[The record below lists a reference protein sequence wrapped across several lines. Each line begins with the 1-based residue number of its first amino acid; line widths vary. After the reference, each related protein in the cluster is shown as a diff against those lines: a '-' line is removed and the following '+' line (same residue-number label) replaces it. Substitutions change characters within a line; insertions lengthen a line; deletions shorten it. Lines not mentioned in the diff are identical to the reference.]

1 MAINTARLSNFVGM
15 ICQVTQLLV
24 SYNPRTMNT
33 VEELQQVD
41 RQTTRSRQ
49 KTARRPVA
57 KARSPDRLS
66 SLLPFQRELKHIK

>member
-57 KARSPDRLS
+57 KKRDRPIDS
-66 SLLPFQRELKHIK
+66 AVCSLIK

>member
-1 MAINTARLSNFVGM
+1 MPKEL
-15 ICQVTQLLV
+15 TQLTV
-24 SYNPRTMNT
+24 SYNARMVST
-33 VEELQQVD
+33 VEEVQQIYQ
-41 RQTTRSRQ
+41 QTTRSRQ